1 MGLREDALNL
11 HQENRGKLAVV
22 SKVKLENAQ
31 DLSLAYSPGVAE
43 PCKEIAQNSELS
55 FEYTNR
61 GNLVAL
67 LSDGTAVLGL
77 GDIGPTAAMPVM
89 EGKAILYKHFADVD
103 AFPLCIAT
111 QAVEEIIQA
120 VRWLEPTFGGIHLED
135 ISGPRCFMIEEKL
148 NELLDIPVFHDDQHG
163 TAVVCLAGI
172 LNALKVVDK
181 RLDQIK
187 VVINGAGAAGI
198 SVAKLLIAAG
208 IGAERIKLCD
218 IEGVLYPGR
227 KSNNDYHEAIA
238 RMTNP
243 AGAQETLAQILPGAD
258 VFIGVSA
265 PRVVTA
271 EMVRSMAPRAIVFA
285 LANPTPEIMPEE
297 ALAGGA
303 AIVGTGRSDYPN
315 QVNNLLGFPGIFRGA
330 LDVRASAVNET
341 MKIAAAEAIAALI
354 PAAEL
359 TPDYVIPGPFDR
371 RVVPAV
377 ALAVAQAAIDSGVA
391 RQPRTKSELRDGLA
405 KRGLV

>member
-243 AGAQETLAQILPGAD
+243 AGVQGTLAQILPGAD

-265 PRVVTA
+265 PRVVTE

-391 RQPRTKSELRDGLA
+391 RQPRTKSELWDGLA